1 VKQRLYQHCRQ
12 LAVNR
17 VASLADEI
25 GSMRLSVESE
35 GKSTAGDKHETGR
48 AMMHLEEEKLHRQLG
63 EAQQM
68 LAEIDT
74 MNPEMDCERVQKGA
88 FVETDK
94 AKFYVLVSLGKVL
107 FEEQDVFVVSHQ
119 SPIVKQMLGFQ
130 KAQRFQVNGTEYVI
144 KAIR

>member
-1 VKQRLYQHCRQ
+1 
-12 LAVNR
+12 
-17 VASLADEI
+17 
-25 GSMRLSVESE
+25 MRLSVESE